1 MFGEVSVTG
10 PGVASIGVCGWGEEG
25 GRRVSGPTGLYQHF
39 RGAESPLGAC
49 GWLGHVKTRVKVDVA
64 MGADPSRG
72 KGDSALGGFV

>member
-10 PGVASIGVCGWGEEG
+10 PGVAPIGVCGWGG
-25 GRRVSGPTGLYQHF
+25 GDRRASGPTGLYQHF

-64 MGADPSRG
+64 LGAGPSSG
-72 KGDSALGGFV
+72 KGDSASGGVV

>member
-1 MFGEVSVTG
+1 MFEEVSVTG
-10 PGVASIGVCGWGEEG
+10 PGVASIGVCGWREEG
-25 GRRVSGPTGLYQHF
+25 GRRVSGLTGLYQHF

-72 KGDSALGGFV
+72 KGGSALGGFV